1 MLAPDD
7 EMEMAREPASTRAR
21 HGDDRGRDTHAA
33 FGPAV
38 DPCGRATATSL
49 LAVAGPIP
57 MPAPAWFRTPASWRT
72 AAAAARS
79 TAGCGVRL
87 AGVLGVV
94 RGRGGWL
101 RARAGCA
108 REGARS
114 FSGIMRPTTW

>member
-21 HGDDRGRDTHAA
+21 HGDDGGRDTHAA

-57 MPAPAWFRTPASWRT
+57 MPAPAWFRAPASWRT

-79 TAGCGVRL
+79 TAGC
-87 AGVLGVV
+87 VL
-94 RGRGGWL
+94 RGRGGRL